1 MEQIIPFG
9 EIARNPN
16 TAWAILA
23 ITLVIYVMK
32 DSGKREE
39 RLMEI
44 IEGTLAEQ
52 TKTLNNVNDS
62 LLSMKDAVYDVKAR
76 AEDIEDLMV
85 SRKRKRKL
93 AKTCTDPEHAG
104 GKRAVG
110 DVRLREN
117 TN

>member
-23 ITLVIYVMK
+23 IILLIYVMK
-32 DSGKREE
+32 DSGKRED

-52 TKTLNNVNDS
+52 TKTLNNVNNS
-62 LLSMKDAVYDVKAR
+62 LLSIKDAVCDVKAR
-76 AEDIEDLMV
+76 VEDIEELIG
-85 SRKRKRKL
+85 SKRRKRKL
-93 AKTCTDPEHAG
+93 GKPCIDP
-104 GKRAVG
+104 GKAEGKLAVG
-110 DVRLREN
+110 DVRKMS
-117 TN
+117 